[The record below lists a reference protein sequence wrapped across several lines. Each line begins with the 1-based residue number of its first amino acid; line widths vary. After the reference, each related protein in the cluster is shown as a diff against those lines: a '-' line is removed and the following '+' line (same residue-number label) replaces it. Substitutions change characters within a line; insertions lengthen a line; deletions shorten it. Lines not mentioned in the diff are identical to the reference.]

1 MDTSCTFARWWPA
14 LLAPFTLVAALSAL
28 VPDAAVVGTPD
39 QLFAIVVIAASLC
52 AAAAIALLWRAHQTD
67 TVELAWVGLF
77 FFACSMLPLVHGIT
91 TPGVLY
97 GPNAA
102 TASSIALA
110 IPLGLAA
117 AAPAALGRYHML
129 SRRWRGWVG
138 GWMLVITATCTVLL
152 AAPDLVPV
160 LDGRSP
166 IGLLVIGGS
175 LAGSIALGRRH
186 LVVADVAQRSG
197 PAVIAAGYALVAAAP
212 AVFLGATPYSV
223 GFWAAHIV
231 DIGGVFA
238 ATIGGL
244 VVYRRSR
251 SMSEVLKPII
261 AVDPIAALE
270 VGMHPAV
277 TEFVA
282 ELDRKDQM
290 TRDHVVR
297 TAELAIEVAAAM
309 QLPADVQREAGLVG
323 ALHDIGKLQIPDEIL
338 TKNSALTH
346 DEWQIMRTHPALG
359 ADLVAASPPLVS
371 LAPAI
376 RAHHERY
383 DGRGYPDGLAGDQ
396 IPLVA
401 RIVAACDSFDA
412 MAHSRHY
419 RTGMSIDVVIEELR
433 EHAGEQWDS
442 AAALAVMTI
451 AERRP
456 AVDPRLF
463 ADAADYACD
472 CLRS

>member
-1 MDTSCTFARWWPA
+1 
-14 LLAPFTLVAALSAL
+14 
-28 VPDAAVVGTPD
+28 
-39 QLFAIVVIAASLC
+39 
-52 AAAAIALLWRAHQTD
+52 
-67 TVELAWVGLF
+67 
-77 FFACSMLPLVHGIT
+77 
-91 TPGVLY
+91 
-97 GPNAA
+97 
-102 TASSIALA
+102 
-110 IPLGLAA
+110 
-117 AAPAALGRYHML
+117 
-129 SRRWRGWVG
+129 
-138 GWMLVITATCTVLL
+138 
-152 AAPDLVPV
+152 
-160 LDGRSP
+160 
-166 IGLLVIGGS
+166 
-175 LAGSIALGRRH
+175 
-186 LVVADVAQRSG
+186 
-197 PAVIAAGYALVAAAP
+197 
-212 AVFLGATPYSV
+212 
-223 GFWAAHIV
+223 
-231 DIGGVFA
+231 
-238 ATIGGL
+238 
-244 VVYRRSR
+244 
-251 SMSEVLKPII
+251 
-261 AVDPIAALE
+261 
-270 VGMHPAV
+270 
-277 TEFVA
+277 
-282 ELDRKDQM
+282 M

-433 EHAGEQWDS
+433 EHAGEQWDP